1 MNKLLFVD
9 TTAWIML
16 LNKAETYHQAAV
28 ETYNEMSKAT
38 LVVSNLV
45 VGETY
50 TWLRKKSGYDK
61 ALLFLKV
68 IAEKNELNQLKIIYS
83 EPVLE
88 KQAIQL
94 LEKYREHEFSYADA
108 VSFCV
113 MQNLGIKRAF
123 TYDRHFKIAGFDIVN
138 DLPNRQPS

>member
-1 MNKLLFVD
+1 MNKLVFVD
-9 TTAWIML
+9 TSAWIML
-16 LNKAETYHQAAV
+16 LNKAETHHQAAV

-61 ALLFLKV
+61 GLLFLKV

-108 VSFCV
+108 VSFCI
-113 MQNLGIKRAF
+113 MQNLGVKQAF
-123 TYDRHFKIAGFDIVN
+123 TYDRHFIIAGFDIVN
-138 DLPNRQPS
+138 DLPNRLPS